1 MGANKHLYVPM
12 EGGMETVYSAVGPT
26 NSLTSIAYA
35 TLSRAHA
42 HLINI
47 STYFKRATEAMYV

>member
-1 MGANKHLYVPM
+1 MGANKHLYLPI
-12 EGGMETVYSAVGPT
+12 EGGMETIYSVVGPT

-35 TLSRAHA
+35 MLSRAHG

-47 STYFKRATEAMYV
+47 STYFKRATEALYV

>member
-1 MGANKHLYVPM
+1 MGANKHPYLPM
-12 EGGMETVYSAVGPT
+12 EGGMETIYSAVGPT

-35 TLSRAHA
+35 ALSRAHS

-47 STYFKRATEAMYV
+47 STYFKRATESLYV